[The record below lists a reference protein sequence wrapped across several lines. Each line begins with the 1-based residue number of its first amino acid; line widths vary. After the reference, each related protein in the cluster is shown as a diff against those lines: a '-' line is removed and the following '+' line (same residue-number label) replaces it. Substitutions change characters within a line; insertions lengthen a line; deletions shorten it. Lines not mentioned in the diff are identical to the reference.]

1 MFVNLE
7 QRGRIKTQK
16 KAKVVAAFWGTELIF
31 ISCRGNY
38 SAQGWSEER
47 DEFHASYCPLAM
59 HSFFQIV
66 LKQFIQLFISSVLVQ
81 FIQFFKS
88 SWCKTAMQGIQE
100 ILPPKQQRPLPYL
113 LSLVF
118 FYDMQPQHFAES
130 WNRSRL
136 KILVNTTYTRTR
148 LGRTF
153 NPLRSR

>member
-38 SAQGWSEER
+38 SAQGWFEER
-47 DEFHASYCPLAM
+47 DEFHASYCPLAI

-66 LKQFIQLFISSVLVQ
+66 LKQFIQLFISSVVVQ

-88 SWCKTAMQGIQE
+88 SWCKTASDARNSRNSAPQAATTFAISSVFSFLLWHAASTFCR
-100 ILPPKQQRPLPYL
+100 ILESRSTKN
-113 LSLVF
+113 SC
-118 FYDMQPQHFAES
+118 QHFIYSYE
-130 WNRSRL
+130 
-136 KILVNTTYTRTR
+136 TRKN
-148 LGRTF
+148 L
-153 NPLRSR
+153 